1 MKLSSI
7 LNGILNW
14 AMTVLLPEVTYGEDM
29 LVSYLIGVGKE
40 GIVMIIENEMK
51 LLIRNVSLLMIKDSF
66 ETIMN
71 LKMEWL

>member
-7 LNGILNW
+7 LNGILNGP
-14 AMTVLLPEVTYGEDM
+14 MIVLLPEDTQEGVKLIPYQVWVGEGRRDDWDE
-29 LVSYLIGVGKE
+29 S
-40 GIVMIIENEMK
+40 EMK

-71 LKMEWL
+71 LKKE